1 MTNNVG
7 IVEITGDT
15 TLKEYK
21 DIDFEW
27 KELTEMHKTVAEELY
42 NNSLRLKALLTSNV
56 FDDYHD
62 DIRLSKLALTGNM
75 AAGKLE
81 ENLTKIRD
89 QHISKNG
96 KLRNKEDYWLATKLH
111 GNYKDYRQDMLVTL
125 AFINKKIIELKSI
138 LTEENK

>member
-42 NNSLRLKALLTSNV
+42 NNTLRLKALLTSNV
-56 FDDYHD
+56 FDNHHD